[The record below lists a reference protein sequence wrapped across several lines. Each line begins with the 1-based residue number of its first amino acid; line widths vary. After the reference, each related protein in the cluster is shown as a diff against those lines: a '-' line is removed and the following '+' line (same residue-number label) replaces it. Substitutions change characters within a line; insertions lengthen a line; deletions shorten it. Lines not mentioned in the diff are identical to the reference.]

1 MAEPVY
7 LSGNRIQ
14 GRSDD
19 SVTAA
24 TPQTSWKQLA
34 KNTLSSAGDVLDS
47 GTFTA
52 KDNLMILVIG
62 YKSGSASTEKLQ
74 FNADDQDNYA
84 ERHSENGGNDS
95 YSSVA
100 QDHIELS
107 IDGEDDEFTVLTVRN
122 TANQEKLVIGH
133 TIARQSGTGASN
145 VPTRWEV
152 VGKWANTSNQITRVQ
167 VTNPYGGD
175 LDTGSEMVVL
185 GCDDDEADS
194 GTNFWQELA
203 DVDLSSGAA
212 TTLSTGTITA
222 KKYLWVQG
230 YSERNTSG
238 THQPMVTF
246 NDDAGS
252 NYAVRRCNNGG
263 STGGGGEDAEQG
275 WGSQSKGIFAWKA
288 GNKHFTNS
296 FIINT
301 TSQEKLMMIEDT
313 AFTTAGASDGSPFR
327 SENLTK
333 WANTSAQIT
342 SIKLSE
348 QDGHTFD
355 TQTSLRVWGSN

>member
-1 MAEPVY
+1 MADTKVF

-19 SVTAA
+19 FTLASI
-24 TPQTSWKQLA
+24 PQTSWKELDRV
-34 KNTLSSAGDVLDS
+34 TLSSSTSSNMDT
-47 GTFTA
+47 GTFAA
-52 KDNLMILVIG
+52 KDNLMFLVH
-62 YKSGSASTEKLQ
+62 ASDSSTNSDLQ
-74 FNADDQDNYA
+74 FTFNSDTGSNYSGRTSDDGANDTTLTSQNAL
-84 ERHSENGGNDS
+84 RIGVITNDPS
-95 YSSVA
+95 FCVGY
-100 QDHIELS
+100 I
-107 IDGEDDEFTVLTVRN
+107 RN
-122 TANQEKLVIGH
+122 TASQEKLLIGNGMYA
-133 TIARQSGTGASN
+133 TAGASN
-145 VPTRWEV
+145 VPHRKEE
-152 VGKWANTSNQITRVQ
+152 VGKWANTSDQITSVQ
-167 VTNPYGGD
+167 LRLEGNNIQSPAE
-175 LDTGSEMVVL
+175 LVVL

-263 STGGGGEDAEQG
+263 STGGGGEDAEQA
-275 WGSQSKGIFAWKA
+275 WGSQSKGIFAWRA
-288 GNKHFTNS
+288 GNKHYTNS
-296 FIINT
+296 YIFNT
-301 TSQEKLMMIEDT
+301 SSIEALMMIDDT
-313 AFTTAGASDGSPFR
+313 AFTTAGASDGSPYR

-333 WANTSAQIT
+333 WANTSDQIT

-355 TQTSLRVWGSN
+355 TQTSLRVWGSD